1 MKKTVEGIFMKRK
14 LLLSLGL
21 VSLMAIVIARGRE
34 VLAQT
39 GISPNQEVWEFNQK
53 FQDAHARMDTNAII
67 GMWSEKG
74 VSLLPETAPLIG
86 KAAVTNYIREVVARL
101 AVYKMQKFEMTYH
114 DVHVCGDW
122 ATEWAI
128 EHQVIQPPDDKPLI
142 DNWGKIALVL
152 HRDADGMWRVQQEM
166 WNSTPKPE

>member
-1 MKKTVEGIFMKRK
+1 MKRK
-14 LLLSLGL
+14 WLVGAGL
-21 VSLMAIVIARGRE
+21 ICLMAIGMTDWHQ

-39 GISPNQEVWEFNQK
+39 GISPNQEVWQFNQQ
-53 FQDAHARMDTNAII
+53 FQDTHARMDTNAIL
-67 GMWSEKG
+67 GMWSETG
-74 VSLLPETAPLIG
+74 VSLLPEIAPLAG

-101 AVYKMQKFEMTYH
+101 ASYKMLKFEVSFH
-114 DVHVCGDW
+114 DIHVCGDW

-128 EHQVIQPPDDKPLI
+128 EHQVIQPPDDKPVI

-152 HRDADGMWRVQQEM
+152 HREGDGKWHVQQEM